1 SAGEALPA
9 ALWQRFKNRFG
20 VEILDALGST
30 ETLHVVISN
39 RISDIRPG
47 SSGRI
52 IPGFEAKIV
61 DDEGSPVATGETGTL
76 LVKADSTCCGYW
88 NQHEKTKLVFEG
100 PWFHTGDKYY
110 QDDDG
115 YFWYVGRADDLFKVN
130 GQWLSPTEVES
141 VLISHP
147 AVLEAGVVARQDQA

>member
-1 SAGEALPA
+1 
-9 ALWQRFKNRFG
+9 
-20 VEILDALGST
+20 
-30 ETLHVVISN
+30 
-39 RISDIRPG
+39 
-47 SSGRI
+47 
-52 IPGFEAKIV
+52 
-61 DDEGSPVATGETGTL
+61 
-76 LVKADSTCCGYW
+76 TCCGYW

-130 GQWLSPTEVES
+130 GQWLSPTEVEG

-147 AVLEAGVVARQDQA
+147 AVLEAGVVARQDQAGLTKPAAYVVLNSSFAPSKELLADLQNWVAQNTEAYKRPRWVEFLPALPKTASGKLQRFKLRELQHPIEMTDGS